1 MYTAQDCV
9 DRMLTGQGV
18 AEIGCS
24 IFSQIS
30 TKCAFLDLAD
40 LRVLR
45 WHVGGP
51 QSDNLRWPSSAAT
64 ESPPTPALAPS
75 DFLYREVNS
84 ISLPAWASPEAAIS
98 ICPAGHVIV

>member
-9 DRMLTGQGV
+9 DILSTGPGV
-18 AEIGCS
+18 AEIGCP
-24 IFSQIS
+24 IFGQIS

-51 QSDNLRWPSSAAT
+51 QSDNLRFPSSAET
-64 ESPPTPALAPS
+64 ESSPALAPS
-75 DFLYREVNS
+75 DFFYGGSACLG
-84 ISLPAWASPEAAIS
+84 LP
-98 ICPAGHVIV
+98 